1 MAVTYGF
8 YNALNHDRLYD
19 AIQMSSIFDG
29 IIRDGIF
36 STIGTS
42 MVVTAPEDGL
52 YVNVGPGR
60 AWFNHTW
67 TLNDTEYP
75 VEAEEAEV
83 VLDRIDAVILEVNSA
98 AEVRANSIKFLK
110 GTPASEPVKPTLTHN
125 AEVNQYALA
134 YVRIRAGQ
142 TTIFQ
147 ADVENVVGTDET
159 PFVTGLMQ
167 QVSIE
172 NLILQWEAEFDDHF
186 ETWRNIN
193 EAEFEVWSQE
203 MQDEYNAWIL
213 NQVNTYQT
221 WFAGIQAE
229 AGDDIDEVMA
239 WFEHMKGQVSEDAA
253 IHLQEEIDELAES
266 AEKGSVVTVH
276 TINQTLYGKNCVI
289 SQDGQSRTARFDN
302 TGTAVFESIPYV
314 GQVTVTATDG
324 TLTAVT
330 YLTIPYFGRYSTN
343 LAFWAATVNISTQ
356 SPEFFSLPIKIFKDN
371 VLIET
376 ISFSA
381 LGSATYIATSE
392 GTYKFSVTYDNAD
405 FDHTIVIDEETTYT
419 VVINDWNATLN
430 MQTSVSELYGRGITI
445 SKGGVTVGTTTFN
458 GSGHATYKVHEPGTY
473 HIVTSTAGGDTYSA
487 DVVVTEET
495 AYPVDLGLPNGSTV
509 LPTDDINDKS
519 YTTLAE
525 VLEDSVTFNALLGD
539 SNACDYMARST
550 TWAGKGEGLVPTMT
564 SATTPSGECF
574 GSSYEQ
580 GGVAYKAFDGDPSTF
595 FLPAR
600 NTTPEYVG
608 YTFTSATLVRYA
620 ILTLKEEG
628 GADTSDV
635 VVKIQGSNDGFVS
648 DVNTLATQTITLSNA
663 SGASTSYGILVNA
676 ENAYTSY
683 RLYTDDMFFKTS
695 SPTRCYGLEL
705 QFYADAEGI
714 CDDSQ
719 AMSILGR
726 YDYACEAVLANEDWA
741 EAIGNSDYFESVL
754 DVKVP
759 VMTSDTTPSGVASVS
774 SVYGSSFAAWMAF
787 NPSNANGWVP
797 LSSDRPNP
805 YIQYMFTSPV
815 VISVVKTHWVSG
827 AITKTY
833 KISGSNDGTN
843 WADIGT
849 DYSLVNDVESTEIF
863 NNTTAYKYYR
873 LTFTNSPTGYYTD
886 GQGIKLQFYGRHSS
900 QNLVPLVPTMTSN
913 TTPSGECSA
922 SSEVS
927 GHEAYKGFGNGIW
940 EATTTGGSSG
950 SPSIGWLQY
959 QFTSAKIVTKAT
971 FNVNSGSSQY
981 PNYCYRYIVS
991 GSNDGS
997 EWTELVNETY
1007 DGNVANPSIETTFSN
1022 STAYLYYRLTVHTG
1036 AASNV
1041 SSPSVVGT
1049 QFYGPAPTSVIHSVP
1064 NDTIYYYDEG
1074 VETTLCTCDSNGV
1087 GEVDWS
1093 DLPQGLITLYS
1104 TTAKDILNNHA
1115 SNDFSMNIRVT
1126 PNKVDAWLIPENDN
1140 IVYWFGYTKNSLG
1153 AKVNTS
1159 LNTNTITVSGAGSC
1173 AFDKA
1178 FDASK
1183 FTKMCMYGTGG
1194 NNGAHWCMGLAFTS
1208 PTSVSSST
1216 RIGGGMSITDELKI
1230 HTQTISTTG
1239 NVYLGTYVES
1249 AAPTEV
1255 IYALWAEEAA

>member
-42 MVVTAPEDGL
+42 MTVTAPEDGL

-110 GTPASEPVKPTLTHN
+110 GTPSSEPVKPTLTHN

-142 TTIFQ
+142 STIFQ
-147 ADVENVVGTDET
+147 SDVENAVGTEET

-172 NLILQWEAEFDDHF
+172 NLILQWEAEFNDHF

-239 WFEHMKGQVSEDAA
+239 WFQHMKDQISEDAA
-253 IHLQEEIDELAES
+253 IRLQEEIDELAES
-266 AEKGSVVTVH
+266 AEKGSVVTIH
-276 TINQTLYGKNCVI
+276 TINDTLYGKNCVI

-343 LAFWAATVNISTQ
+343 LAFWAATVELSTT

-381 LGSATYIATSE
+381 LGAATYIATSE

-430 MQTSVSELYGRGITI
+430 MQTSVDALYGRGITI

-458 GSGHATYKVHEPGTY
+458 GSGRATYKVHEPGTY
-473 HIVTSTAGGDTYSA
+473 HIVTSTAGGDTYQA

-495 AYPVDLGLPNGSTV
+495 AYPVDLGLPNGNTA
-509 LPTDDINDKS
+509 LPTDDIQMWLHCAGINDKG

-539 SNACDYMARST
+539 SNACAYMARST
-550 TWAGKGEGLVPTMT
+550 TWAGAGDGLVPVMT
-564 SATTPSGECF
+564 GDTTPSGTASA
-574 GSSYEQ
+574 SSVYSSCYAFQ
-580 GGVAYKAFDGDPSTF
+580 AFDGTAAEWMASASGWQWVQYEFPTGVTKKAVSAVVDRGSSVYS
-595 FLPAR
+595 AR
-600 NTTPEYVG
+600 
-608 YTFTSATLVRYA
+608 FS
-620 ILTLKEEG
+620 K
-628 GADTSDV
+628 
-635 VVKIQGSNDGFVS
+635 VKIQGSNDGTTFVDLTEEVDITS
-648 DVNTLATQTITLSNA
+648 DAQLVEFTENIDDYSIYRFNCYGTSEVRVQEITLN
-663 SGASTSYGILVNA
+663 GVPGI
-676 ENAYTSY
+676 T
-683 RLYTDDMFFKTS
+683 
-695 SPTRCYGLEL
+695 
-705 QFYADAEGI
+705 
-714 CDDSQ
+714 DSQ
-719 AMSILGR
+719 YAMSILGR
-726 YDYACEAVLANEDWA
+726 YNHACEAVLANEDWA
-741 EAIGNSDYFESVL
+741 EAIANSAYWQSVL
-754 DVKVP
+754 NPLVP
-759 VMTSDTTPSGVASVS
+759 QMTSNTTPSGEAFS
-774 SVYGSSFAAWMAF
+774 SSPAAGSAYYLFTDSIDSYCQLQPTAGVYAGYRFEEPVIVTKMAF
-787 NPSNANGWVP
+787 KVLTGN
-797 LSSDRPNP
+797 
-805 YIQYMFTSPV
+805 YISP
-815 VISVVKTHWVSG
+815 TVSLQ
-827 AITKTY
+827 A
-833 KISGSNDGTN
+833 SNDGSSWDTLLS
-843 WADIGT
+843 DITTSDAG
-849 DYSLVNDVESTEIF
+849 SLKFVSISD
-863 NNTTAYKYYR
+863 NNTAYTYYR
-873 LTFTNSPTGYYTD
+873 LVCGQAPSWNCIYT
-886 GQGIKLQFYGRHSS
+886 LQVYGRHSS
-900 QNLVPLVPTMTSN
+900 NALIPLVPTMTSN
-913 TTPSGECSA
+913 TTPSGEVFADSFYPGTSQEPYRAFDGDDSTYWNNSQA
-922 SSEVS
+922 SSDGYIGYDFQRDVVIKRFRLKV
-927 GHEAYKGFGNGIW
+927 AYAMNN
-940 EATTTGGSSG
+940 
-950 SPSIGWLQY
+950 
-959 QFTSAKIVTKAT
+959 AKIQ
-971 FNVNSGSSQY
+971 GW
-981 PNYCYRYIVS
+981 
-991 GSNDGS
+991 DGS
-997 EWTELVNETY
+997 DWQDIYSVGSLSGGTDITVNLPDNET
-1007 DGNVANPSIETTFSN
+1007 
-1022 STAYLYYRLTVHTG
+1022 AYQKYRLSAH
-1036 AASNV
+1036 ANNQYSAL
-1041 SSPSVVGT
+1041 SVNT
-1049 QFYGPAPTSVIHSVP
+1049 LQFYGESSGKYIHSVP
-1064 NDTIYYYDEG
+1064 NDTVYYYDEG

-1093 DLPQGLITLYS
+1093 ELPQGVMTLYS
-1104 TTAKDILNNHA
+1104 TTAKDPNNL
-1115 SNDFSMNIRVT
+1115 SNDFSMTIRVT
-1126 PNKVDAWLIPENDN
+1126 PNKVDAFLIPSEHVLYWYGWKDN
-1140 IVYWFGYTKNSLG
+1140 NLESLSTANGYVVMSSGYSFVEPTYNTNNIFIKPNVSSNAQDSGVGTKNPIP
-1153 AKVNTS
+1153 KVS
-1159 LNTNTITVSGAGSC
+1159 KVHAIMGIVSGGNEPGLLYT
-1173 AFDKA
+1173 FTPKA
-1178 FDASK
+1178 SWSNGDLIRIPAADNGT
-1183 FTKMCMYGTGG
+1183 TKHYELTDTHGTNRYSAYLGRYSG
-1194 NNGAHWCMGLAFTS
+1194 T
-1208 PTSVSSST
+1208 SST
-1216 RIGGGMSITDELKI
+1216 M
-1230 HTQTISTTG
+1230 
-1239 NVYLGTYVES
+1239 
-1249 AAPTEV
+1249 
-1255 IYALWAEEAA
+1255 YAWWYEE